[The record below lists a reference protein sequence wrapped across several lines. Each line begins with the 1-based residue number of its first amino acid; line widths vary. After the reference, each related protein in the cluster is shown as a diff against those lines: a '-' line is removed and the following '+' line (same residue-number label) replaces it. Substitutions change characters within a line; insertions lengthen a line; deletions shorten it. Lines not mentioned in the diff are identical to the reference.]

1 MTYEAYM
8 KVKATDG
15 KISRSIHKAIDSDG
29 KRTNDTNFS
38 KGCWEKES
46 DNHILG
52 VWRLDDGRLQSIRDD
67 AEKAQ
72 KSILSQK
79 ERGKCKA
86 SSHTTK
92 GRKRARSADNTA
104 CVVSDSDF

>member
-8 KVKATDG
+8 KVKAANG
-15 KISRSIHKAIDSDG
+15 KISRSIHKAIGLDG

-38 KGCWEKES
+38 KGCWEKEL
-46 DNHILG
+46 DNHVLG

-72 KSILSQK
+72 KSILLRK
-79 ERGKCKA
+79 ERGKHKA

-92 GRKRARSADNTA
+92 GRKRARGADNTA